1 MPSTRSQIVSLG
13 ALVIGLA
20 LLIVNAGPSAATSGL
35 QNMKDRRPAP
45 DFILKDSKGA
55 QVKLSDY
62 KGKVVLLNFWAT
74 WCGPCQAEI
83 PWFVDFESKYKS
95 SGFSVLGVSMD
106 DDGWKAVKPFMEK
119 AKMNYSV
126 MLGDEATASKFG
138 GIDSLP
144 ETFLIDRK
152 GGIAAKQMGL
162 TSQTTYMEEIAELLR
177 Q

>member
-1 MPSTRSQIVSLG
+1 
-13 ALVIGLA
+13 
-20 LLIVNAGPSAATSGL
+20 
-35 QNMKDRRPAP
+35 
-45 DFILKDSKGA
+45 
-55 QVKLSDY
+55 
-62 KGKVVLLNFWAT
+62 
-74 WCGPCQAEI
+74 
-83 PWFVDFESKYKS
+83 
-95 SGFSVLGVSMD
+95 
-106 DDGWKAVKPFMEK
+106 
-119 AKMNYSV
+119 MNYSV